1 MSRTP
6 LPRPATALALLL
18 ATTATLA
25 NPTVT
30 PGLWEY
36 RTSMT
41 SSDTKMQK
49 GMAEAQKAMAS
60 MPPEQRRQME
70 QMLAAQGISI
80 GGGGNASGATTVAV
94 KACIT
99 PEQAARQ
106 ELPAPGDNCTH
117 RITGRTANSLKFT
130 LDCPAEKTR
139 GEGEVVFPNSRT
151 YDGRFSMQRMEG
163 GKTMQLESTIKAR
176 WLSADCGSI
185 KPEK

>member
-1 MSRTP
+1 MTRTT
-6 LPRPATALALLL
+6 LLRPATALALLL
-18 ATTATLA
+18 ATTAALA

-36 RTSMT
+36 RSSMT
-41 SSDTKMQK
+41 SSDPKMQK

-80 GGGGNASGATTVAV
+80 GAGSGGATTVAV

-117 RITGRTANSLKFT
+117 RITGRTANSLKFAI
-130 LDCPAEKTR
+130 DCPAEKAR

-151 YDGRFSMQRMEG
+151 YDGRFTMQQVEG
-163 GKTMQLESTIKAR
+163 GKTLQLESTIKAR
-176 WLSADCGSI
+176 WLSADCGNV